1 MTNAHCRCW
10 MMACDTALACFY
22 GFSCCDASLRHE
34 GCCFSVV
41 GLPKLASKHA
51 DTREATKGAAIESQQ
66 VFCWFWSK
74 ILRGHATGSRLQR
87 LLIFQP
93 LRGWELATLSCIFE
107 AREREGKRCAIP
119 RLASLGWGYL
129 HLCRDAHDLSE
140 AVFACMRR
148 EHWLA
153 LPSLGFISVEML
165 VTSEASLPA

>member
-51 DTREATKGAAIESQQ
+51 DTREATKGAAIASQQ

-87 LLIFQP
+87 LLICQP
-93 LRGWELATLSCIFE
+93 LRGWELATLSCVFE
-107 AREREGKRCAIP
+107 AREREGGECYLSP
-119 RLASLGWGYL
+119 GSLRSAG
-129 HLCRDAHDLSE
+129 
-140 AVFACMRR
+140 VI
-148 EHWLA
+148 
-153 LPSLGFISVEML
+153 FISVEMHT
-165 VTSEASLPA
+165 TSPRPSFLTSSSFC